1 MTVSVQYRYHPSYI
15 HVLQNRFLNRDILDL
30 LCIFLICLTLDG
42 SGLPHKPNT
51 NSQYNLHY
59 PQLIIILQN
68 PFRVYTQNLWN
79 LNSNSASFIF
89 TSSNI
94 KYPMTFEVN

>member
-30 LCIFLICLTLDG
+30 LCIFLIYLISDG

-68 PFRVYTQNLWN
+68 PFRVYLRIYGT
-79 LNSNSASFIF
+79 
-89 TSSNI
+89 
-94 KYPMTFEVN
+94 